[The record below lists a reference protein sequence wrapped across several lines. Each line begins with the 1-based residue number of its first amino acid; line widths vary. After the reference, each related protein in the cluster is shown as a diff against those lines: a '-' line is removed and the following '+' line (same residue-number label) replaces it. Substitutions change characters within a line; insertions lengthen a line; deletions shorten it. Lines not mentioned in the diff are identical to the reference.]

1 MQRTAYATRHKASR
15 VRAALKAARA
25 ARTRRGARGSLLSV
39 PAAALL
45 AALAT
50 GCTSDPGAAGTDVDA
65 KIGES
70 TGTVAPPGKYR
81 TLLEPCGSVGRS
93 TLGELLPGAA
103 ELPED
108 QRQKILRGE
117 PASTFDTD
125 RRAGC
130 SWKAAGAGASH
141 TLSLDFERVVS
152 YDAAVSDNDR
162 AQEVFIRKQVAA
174 LPDSAVPS
182 SRSSQPPQGSADDRN
197 DDRNDDR
204 SDDRSDSQG
213 ADQSSDQSGDESG
226 GQSEP
231 TEGLESRVLDD
242 LGDAAFLSDV
252 PTPAGGG
259 STAQRRTVSVAFRTS
274 NVIVT
279 VVYTEQSSS
288 TTAVPD
294 SEELQDKAQSLAQS
308 LAGEF
313 SE

>member
-15 VRAALKAARA
+15 VRAALKTARA

-50 GCTSDPGAAGTDVDA
+50 GCTSDPGDAGTDVDA

-197 DDRNDDR
+197 DDR

-279 VVYTEQSSS
+279 VVYTEQSGS